1 MEGRQLS
8 PKDYG
13 DRKTINDQ
21 DKIEKLMLPSEFM
34 HIPDFRAIVKFSA
47 YGISEV
53 GIPREFF
60 QAKIEHFIDRNMESD
75 ELSKAPSTVGQ
86 AQLQ

>member
-47 YGISEV
+47 YGVSEV
-53 GIPREFF
+53 EIPREFYEVRR
-60 QAKIEHFIDRNMESD
+60 EHFVDRNEEKS
-75 ELSKAPSTVGQ
+75 
-86 AQLQ
+86 